1 MMHRPFCRVVLCA
14 VGALVIVPR
23 GAAAQTAFPPTTVVN
38 LRVLPADT
46 TVPQLVA
53 TMRTMTLALGVR
65 CQHCHVGVEGQPL
78 DRFDFV
84 ADTVPAKD
92 TARAMLRLTRDIN
105 TQLRAALPGA
115 PEVTCYTCHR
125 GATAPV
131 HAAPAK
137 PVP

>member
-14 VGALVIVPR
+14 VGALVIVAR
-23 GAAAQTAFPPTTVVN
+23 GASAQTAFPPTTVVN
-38 LRVLPADT
+38 LRVLRADT
-46 TVPQLVA
+46 PPREVIA
-53 TMRTMTLALGVR
+53 AMRDMTLALGVR

-84 ADTVPAKD
+84 ADTVPAKA

-125 GATAPV
+125 GATAPL
-131 HAAPAK
+131 HAAPSK